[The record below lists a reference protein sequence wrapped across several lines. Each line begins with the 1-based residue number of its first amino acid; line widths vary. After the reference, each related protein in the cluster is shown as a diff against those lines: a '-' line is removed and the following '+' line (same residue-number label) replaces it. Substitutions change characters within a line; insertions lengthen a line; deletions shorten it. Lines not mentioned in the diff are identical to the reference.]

1 MLYMLCM
8 RYNRYMAKRKT
19 EYTTDTVANLRVSR
33 TMKDEID
40 NLADAEGISSAEWMR
55 RVLQK
60 ELDRVYGRN
69 QEEKQYTK
77 SEIKDAILE
86 LKKEGVI

>member
-1 MLYMLCM
+1 
-8 RYNRYMAKRKT
+8 MAKRKT

-33 TMKDEID
+33 VMKDEID
-40 NLADAEGISSAEWMR
+40 SLADAEGISTAEWMR

-60 ELDRVYGRN
+60 ELDRIYGRN
-69 QEEKQYTK
+69 QEEKMFAK

-86 LKKEGVI
+86 LKKEGLI